1 MLRRVN
7 AGPTRLPPDGFV
19 SRATPCMYTLRN
31 PRLKSCVQSVA
42 VLASRR
48 RWTVSCF
55 SSMDGSRSMDL
66 RFAAGA
72 RYMVGLEKIE
82 IAAFIRLLDVLQVQN
97 AVAAR
102 EFRRGR
108 FPCRLA
114 LGHFLVADEQIEAAP
129 FDVERD
135 LVAVAHQ
142 RKRPADVRFGRHVQH
157 ARPVARAAH

>member
-42 VLASRR
+42 VLTSRSR
-48 RWTVSCF
+48 STVSCF
-55 SSMDGSRSMDL
+55 SSMNGPRSMDF

-72 RYMVGLEKIE
+72 RCMVGLEKIE
-82 IAAFIRLLDVLQVQN
+82 IAAFVRLLDVLQIQD

-102 EFRRGR
+102 EFRRRR

-114 LGHFLVADEQIEAAP
+114 LRHFRLAD
-129 FDVERD
+129 
-135 LVAVAHQ
+135 
-142 RKRPADVRFGRHVQH
+142 
-157 ARPVARAAH
+157 